1 MWVSSGTQPTG
12 MQTTLLLILGLLAAR
27 FAGAQAVLFDFDNA
41 PPSTSLPVTRSA
53 TGQGF
58 SRGSN

>member
-12 MQTTLLLILGLLAAR
+12 MQTTLLLILGLLATR
-27 FAGAQAVLFDFDNA
+27 FVGAQAVSFNFDNA
-41 PPSTSLPVTRSA
+41 TPSASLPVTHSA

-58 SRGSN
+58 SRGGN